1 MPGPTVDFWQQRFAS
16 GSLPWD
22 RGEPSPQLLDW
33 LADGS
38 LRAAGGRI
46 AVPGCGAGHEVA
58 ALAAAGFQVTGIDY
72 APGAVSMA
80 RERLAA
86 QARNAEVL
94 RAEVVQ
100 ADVLQWQPATPLD
113 AVYEQTCL
121 CALHPDQWVAYAS
134 QLRRWLRPGGSL
146 FAMLM
151 QAPREGAS
159 QGRIEGP
166 PYHLDIHAVRALF
179 PEPAWRWPAPPYP
192 GVPHRQGWVELA
204 VRLERGRE
212 PGPTPHA

>member
-1 MPGPTVDFWQQRFAS
+1 MAGPTVDFWEQRFAS

-22 RGEPSPQLLDW
+22 RGEPSPQLLSW

-38 LRAAGGRI
+38 LRAAGRRI

-58 ALAAAGFQVTGIDY
+58 ALAHAGFDVTGLDY

-86 QARNAEVL
+86 RCLA
-94 RAEVVQ
+94 AEVVQ
-100 ADVLQWQPATPLD
+100 ADVLQWQPAAPLD
-113 AVYEQTCL
+113 SVYEQTCL
-121 CALHPDQWVAYAS
+121 CALHPDQWVAYAK
-134 QLRRWLRPGGSL
+134 QLHGWLRPGGSL
-146 FAMLM
+146 FALLM
-151 QAPREGAS
+151 QVPREGAS

-179 PEPAWRWPAPPYP
+179 PEPLWRWPAPPYP
-192 GVPHRQGWVELA
+192 RVPHRQGWVELA
-204 VRLERGRE
+204 VRLERCQA
-212 PGPTPHA
+212 PASTPLA